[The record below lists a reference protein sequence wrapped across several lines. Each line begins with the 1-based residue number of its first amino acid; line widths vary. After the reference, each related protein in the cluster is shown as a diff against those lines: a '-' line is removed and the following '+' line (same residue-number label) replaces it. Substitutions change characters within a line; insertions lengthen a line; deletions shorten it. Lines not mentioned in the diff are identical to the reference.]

1 MGETLLSMALVKSH
15 LRIEHDDDDTYL
27 NQLAA
32 AALSN
37 FEQFTGRR
45 LVPDS
50 TQAFDLAE
58 NDIWLTPD
66 ITQGALML
74 IGHWYEHRELV
85 GEKNLNP
92 LPGATYALWSPYVLF
107 HLGDTG
113 E

>member
-1 MGETLLSMALVKSH
+1 MDELLPLVLVKQH
-15 LRIEHDDDDTYL
+15 LRIEHDDDDAYL
-27 NQLAA
+27 QQLTA

-50 TQAFDLAE
+50 TPAIDLTE
-58 NDIWLTPD
+58 NDIRLSPD
-66 ITQGALML
+66 IVQGALML
-74 IGHWYEHRELV
+74 LGHWYEHRELV